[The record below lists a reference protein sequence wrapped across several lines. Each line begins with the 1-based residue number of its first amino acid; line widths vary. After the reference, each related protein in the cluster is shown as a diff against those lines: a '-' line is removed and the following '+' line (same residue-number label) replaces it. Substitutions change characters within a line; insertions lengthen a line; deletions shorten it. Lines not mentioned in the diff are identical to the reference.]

1 MQLMSL
7 QLAPMASGAVGLPP
21 AAPQGSEPAQVHVV
35 RAGETLFSIC
45 EWCNTILASLCLR
58 PHAWPGA
65 AQRNL

>member
-1 MQLMSL
+1 MSL

-21 AAPQGSEPAQVHVV
+21 AAPQGGEPAQVHVV
-35 RAGETLFSIC
+35 LADETLSSIG
-45 EWCNTILASLCLR
+45 ESCNTILTSLCLH

>member
-1 MQLMSL
+1 MSL

-45 EWCNTILASLCLR
+45 EWCNTILASCVCAR
-58 PHAWPGA
+58 TPGRA
-65 AQRNL
+65 LLSATCES